1 MQNHVLAAL
10 IFDRYV
16 RYFGSLHPSF
26 EMSCDTE
33 YLERKILT
41 FSETWSSSFCIVNNC
56 LDDFC
61 TNLRIFFGQFHRKKN
76 TNFPKLRW
84 ERSKKVCLSSA
95 LIFSLVVTK
104 KYVLRTS
111 WGLSAWN
118 NTFFLF
124 NCRVTFRL
132 RQFSK
137 AKFGT
142 LALYILGLR
151 CLAIPNTYKNSFRF
165 SFRKRGLRRFVL
177 YAIVLMFFVRTFQ
190 KKWAISPHGKH
201 QLSKTT
207 LSTFQKSLF
216 GLCSVWFY
224 GCN

>member
-1 MQNHVLAAL
+1 MVFVVSYCMQLFWWL
-10 IFDRYV
+10 PYK
-16 RYFGSLHPSF
+16 PSEKNWAISPKRKDQLSKMTLSRFQECLF
-26 EMSCDTE
+26 ELC
-33 YLERKILT
+33 
-41 FSETWSSSFCIVNNC
+41 FAF
-56 LDDFC
+56 
-61 TNLRIFFGQFHRKKN
+61 FFGCK
-76 TNFPKLRW
+76 
-84 ERSKKVCLSSA
+84 
-95 LIFSLVVTK
+95 K

-111 WGLSAWN
+111 WGLSTWK
-118 NTFFLF
+118 NTCFLF
-124 NCRVTFRL
+124 KCRVMFRP

-137 AKFGT
+137 ARFGT
-142 LALYILGLR
+142 SALYILGLR